1 MRKYDHVLFD
11 LDGTLTDPASGI
23 TRSVQYS
30 LKKFGIDS
38 KLEEL
43 KKFIGPPL
51 YDSYV
56 EYYGFTREQAVEA
69 VAYYRELYK
78 DGGAMY
84 DCRVCDGI
92 PELLERLKSE
102 GVDLIVATSKPLV
115 MAEKIL
121 EKFEL
126 AKYFNYVF
134 GCELDGRRTRKEEV
148 IEYAL
153 ENHPIELSRSIMV
166 GDRLHDIN
174 GAHLNN
180 LPAVGVLWGYGSRE
194 EFDENHA
201 DFVASNTNELMK
213 FLIE

>member
-11 LDGTLTDPASGI
+11 LDGTLTDPGSGI

-30 LKKFGIDS
+30 LKKFGIDAD
-38 KLEEL
+38 LADL
-43 KKFIGPPL
+43 RKFIGPPL

-56 EYYGFTREQAVEA
+56 EYYGFTKEESVQA

-84 DCRVCDGI
+84 DCKVCDGI
-92 PELLERLKSE
+92 PGLLGKLKAE

-121 EKFEL
+121 EKFDL
-126 AKYFNYVF
+126 AKYFNAVF
-134 GCELDGRRTRKEEV
+134 GCELDGRRTKKEEV

-153 ENHPIELSRSIMV
+153 EKHPIDLSRSIMV
-166 GDRLHDIN
+166 GDRMHDIN
-174 GAHLNN
+174 GAHLNH
-180 LPAVGVLWGYGSRE
+180 LPAIAVMWGYGSRE
-194 EFDENHA
+194 EFAEYKA
-201 DFVASNTNELMK
+201 DFVAEDADALEK
-213 FLIE
+213 LLI